1 MNDKDKPH
9 LGFVGIGRMGAPMVR
24 RLLEAGYPLTIHDAQ
39 PAAVKELVAL
49 GARAVD
55 SPRAVADAASIVLVS
70 LPKPD
75 IVTDVALGADGLA
88 LGSAI
93 RIAVDLSTSGAQAAQ
108 RLASGLGERG
118 IASVDCPVSGG
129 MAGAAKGTLAL
140 MLSGPREACDT
151 LDPVLRV
158 LGKPFYIGE
167 KPGLAQ
173 TMKVINNLVSVT
185 ALAVTS
191 EALVMGVKAGL
202 DPDIMV
208 QVINSGS
215 GRSNSSE
222 DKIPK
227 YVLSRSFGFG
237 FAMGLSAKD
246 VGLCL
251 SESEAIGAPLRVG
264 AVVRDLLN
272 DAVARLGD
280 QADMTEIVRLAE
292 EAAGVEVRGK
302 AARKEA
308 S

>member
-1 MNDKDKPH
+1 MNDNAKPA
-9 LGFVGIGRMGAPMVR
+9 LGFVGIGRMGAPMAR
-24 RLLEAGYPLTIHDAQ
+24 RLLEAGYPLTVYDTQAHAMQ
-39 PAAVKELVAL
+39 ALVAL
-49 GARAVD
+49 GARAAE
-55 SPRAVADAASIVLVS
+55 SPRAVGDAAAIVLVS
-70 LPKPD
+70 LPKPE
-75 IVTDVALGADGLA
+75 IVTEVALGAQGVVHGKA
-88 LGSAI
+88 V
-93 RIAVDLSTSGAQAAQ
+93 RIVVDLSTSGAQAAQ
-108 RLASGLGERG
+108 HLARGLRGRG
-118 IASVDCPVSGG
+118 IASIDCPVSGG
-129 MAGAAKGTLAL
+129 VGGAEKGTLAL
-140 MLSGPREACDT
+140 MLSGPRDAYDS
-151 LDPVLRV
+151 LSDVLAV

-167 KPGLAQ
+167 QPGLAQ

-227 YVLSRSFGFG
+227 YVLTRNFGFG
-237 FAMGLSAKD
+237 FALGLSVKD
-246 VGLCL
+246 VRLCL

-264 AVVRDLLN
+264 SAVRDLLD
-272 DAVARLGD
+272 DALVRLGE

-302 AARKEA
+302 AAGKA
-308 S
+308 

>member
-1 MNDKDKPH
+1 MNDKAKPA
-9 LGFVGIGRMGAPMVR
+9 LGFVGIGRMGAPMAR
-24 RLLEAGYPLTIHDAQ
+24 RLLEAGYPLTIHDTQ
-39 PAAVKELVAL
+39 VDAVQALVAL
-49 GARAVD
+49 GARAAD

-75 IVTDVALGADGLA
+75 IVTEVALGAQGLVHGKA
-88 LGSAI
+88 A
-93 RIAVDLSTSGAQAAQ
+93 RIVVDLSTSGAQAAQ
-108 RLASGLGERG
+108 RLARGLGERG
-118 IASVDCPVSGG
+118 IASIDCPVSGG
-129 MAGAAKGTLAL
+129 MGGAAKGTLAL
-140 MLSGPREACDT
+140 MVSGPRDAFDT
-151 LDPVLRV
+151 LAPVLEV
-158 LGKPFYIGE
+158 LGKSFYIGE

-173 TMKVINNLVSVT
+173 TMKVLNNLVSVT

-215 GRSNSSE
+215 GRSNASE

-237 FAMGLSAKD
+237 FALGLSAKD

-264 AVVRDLLN
+264 SAVRDLLN
-272 DAVARLGD
+272 DALARLGD

-302 AARKEA
+302 AAQKA
-308 S
+308 

>member
-1 MNDKDKPH
+1 MNENAKPA
-9 LGFVGIGRMGAPMVR
+9 LGFVGIGRMGAPMAR
-24 RLLEAGYPLTIHDAQ
+24 RLLEAGYEVTVYDTQTDAVQ
-39 PAAVKELVAL
+39 ALVAL
-49 GARAVD
+49 GARAAE
-55 SPRAVADAASIVLVS
+55 SPRAVADAAAIVLVS

-75 IVTDVALGADGLA
+75 IVTDVSLGDHGLVHGKA
-88 LGSAI
+88 V
-93 RIAVDLSTSGAQAAQ
+93 RIVVDLSTSGAQAAQ
-108 RLASGLGERG
+108 RLARGLGERG

-129 MAGAAKGTLAL
+129 IGGAAKGTLAL

-151 LDPVLRV
+151 VAPVLEV
-158 LGKPFYIGE
+158 LGKQFYIGE
-167 KPGLAQ
+167 QPGLAQ

-227 YVLSRSFGFG
+227 YVLSRSFDFG
-237 FAMGLSAKD
+237 FALGLSAKD
-246 VGLCL
+246 ARLCL
-251 SESEAIGAPLRVG
+251 AESEAIGAPLRVG
-264 AVVRDLLN
+264 SAVRDLLD
-272 DAVARLGD
+272 DALARLGE

-302 AARKEA
+302 AAGKA
-308 S
+308 

>member
-1 MNDKDKPH
+1 MTQNDKPV
-9 LGFVGIGRMGAPMVR
+9 LGFVGIGRMGTPMAR
-24 RLLEAGYPLTIHDAQ
+24 RLLEAGYRVAIHDTQ
-39 PAAVKELVAL
+39 PQAVQALAAL
-49 GARAVD
+49 GAQAAP

-75 IVTDVALGADGLA
+75 IVRDVVLGTQGLVHGTA
-88 LGSAI
+88 V
-93 RIAVDLSTSGAQAAQ
+93 RIVVDLSTSGATAA
-108 RLASGLGERG
+108 RELARGLGERG

-129 MAGAAKGTLAL
+129 VAGATKGTLAL
-140 MLSGPREACDT
+140 MLSGPRDACDA
-151 LDPVLRV
+151 LGPVLDV
-158 LGKPFYIGE
+158 LGKSFYIGE
-167 KPGLAQ
+167 QPGLAQ

-215 GRSNSSE
+215 GRSNASE

-237 FAMGLSAKD
+237 FALGLSAKD

-251 SESEAIGAPLRVG
+251 AESEAIGAPLRVG
-264 AVVRDLLN
+264 SAVRELLD
-272 DAVARLGD
+272 DARERLGD
-280 QADMTEIVRLAE
+280 EADLTEIVRLSEA
-292 EAAGVEVRGK
+292 AAGVEVRGK
-302 AARKEA
+302 AAGKA
-308 S
+308 